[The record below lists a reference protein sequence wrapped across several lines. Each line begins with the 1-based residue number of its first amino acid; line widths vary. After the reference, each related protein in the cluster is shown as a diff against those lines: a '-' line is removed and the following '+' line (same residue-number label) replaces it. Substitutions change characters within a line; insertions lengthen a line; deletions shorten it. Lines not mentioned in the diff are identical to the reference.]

1 MELLGQFLIDNWE
14 VISVIFGG
22 SGALGVGGYKG
33 FKAAQKQRDSGQDA
47 RIKKNSGDIN
57 ILKNDV
63 VELKSQNKSIKMSLD
78 QNYRD
83 DISFREKWEAKT
95 DGIQKTLSD
104 FMERFFQMRDDDQT
118 KKIDKLEKTIE
129 KLRNGD

>member
-14 VISVIFGG
+14 LIAGILGG

-83 DISFREKWEAKT
+83 DISFREKWETKT
-95 DGIQKTLSD
+95 DNIEKTLSD
-104 FMERFFQMRDDDQT
+104 FIKKFFQMRDDDQT